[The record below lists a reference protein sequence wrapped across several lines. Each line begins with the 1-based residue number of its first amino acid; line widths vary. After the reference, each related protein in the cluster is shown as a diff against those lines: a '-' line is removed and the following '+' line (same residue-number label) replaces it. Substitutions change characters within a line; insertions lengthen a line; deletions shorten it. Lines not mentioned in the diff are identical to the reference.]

1 MEARELRIGNWVHND
16 VEINTFQIEHG
27 WQIDESYEVSGIEL
41 TEEWLFNFGFE
52 MFDYVTDD
60 SENDDF
66 IYINYK
72 KQIHGKMFY
81 YTISNTRDGDWC
93 FGFSVIWA
101 EEIMLSQVYYVHELQ
116 NLYFALT
123 GNELFA
129 TELN

>member
-52 MFDYVTDD
+52 MFDYQTDD

-72 KQIHGKMFY
+72 KQIHGKMSY

-93 FGFSVIWA
+93 FGFNVIWA